1 MPGKAGIWILGPC
14 VPLQP
19 SEELYFRKHEIKA
32 IMNVKSAS
40 FFMTILSPVYPQIRC
55 VILYEADNTLN
66 SSSLQSWWKKQWGPR
81 FLLVLK
87 F

>member
-66 SSSLQSWWKKQWGPR
+66 SSSLQSWWKKQWGPK